1 MSTLQKIKNIFH
13 PYESL
18 FGAVFFV
25 FPARNLTVVG
35 VTGTD
40 GKTTTTNLIG
50 HILKTAGIKTGVSST
65 LDSPH
70 TSTPGRWHLQR
81 FLKKLVNDRCTH
93 AVLEITSIGADQ
105 GRQSGIK
112 FTVGVLTNIANNE
125 HLDYHQTFNHYLNS
139 KFKFLSGC
147 QKIVLNADD
156 SSAELFI
163 KKYPK
168 LKSDVSTYSLK
179 DWESSGLKTSLLGDF
194 NKLNILAA
202 CQAAKLLGVKEETI
216 KKALSSFLPLS
227 GRLETVID
235 RPFQVIVDFAHTP
248 QAFENV
254 LPTVKPAKSRLIHVF
269 GCTGDRDKGKRPLM
283 GAIAEKFD
291 DVIILTH
298 EDTYF
303 ENLSTIIEQIK
314 TGIKNKSPIVLLD
327 RHEAIKKA
335 LSLAKPGDVVI
346 ITGVGHQKSLNM
358 GGIEVP
364 WSDQDTVRE
373 LMKK

>member
-1 MSTLQKIKNIFH
+1 MSILQKIKNIFH
-13 PYESL
+13 PYESH
-18 FGAVFFV
+18 FGAVLFGL
-25 FPARNLTVVG
+25 PARRLTVVG
-35 VTGTD
+35 VTVTD

-50 HILKTAGIKTGVSST
+50 HILKTAGVKTGVSST

-81 FLKKLVNDRCTH
+81 FLKKLVDDGCTH

-105 GRQSGIK
+105 GRQAGIK
-112 FTVGVLTNIANNE
+112 FAVGVLTNIANNE
-125 HLDYHQTFNHYLNS
+125 HLDYHETYNHYLNS
-139 KFKFLSGC
+139 KFKFLSC
-147 QKIVLNADD
+147 CKKIVLNADD

-216 KKALSSFLPLS
+216 KKAVSNFLPLS

-254 LPTVKPAKSRLIHVF
+254 LPTVKPAKGRLIHVF
-269 GCTGDRDKGKRPLM
+269 GCTGDRDNGKRPLM

-314 TGIKNKSPIVLLD
+314 TGIKNKVPIVLLD

-346 ITGVGHQKSLNM
+346 ISGVGHQKSLNL
-358 GGIEVP
+358 GGKEVP
-364 WSDQDTVRE
+364 WSDQETIKE